1 MTKSTDFVMP
11 VVELVEEYEP
21 TTQLGRKP
29 EDNPF
34 NDTVTALVATFSEE
48 LKRSKGA
55 VKLVIPKGETRIR
68 VTAKFAKAA
77 RAQGYTARFDDK
89 ATESGKA
96 VIAAY
101 LVPIIN
107 RTRKSKTVTVTH
119 VNDSQTDTSSE
130 QDSQEESNL
139 EVSAS

>member
-1 MTKSTDFVMP
+1 MAKSTDFVMP

-34 NDTVTALVATFSEE
+34 NDAVKALAATFNKEI
-48 LKRSKGA
+48 KRSKGA
-55 VKLVIPKGETRIR
+55 VKLVIPTGETRIR

-77 RAQGYTARFDDK
+77 RNAGFTARFDDK

-107 RTRKSKTVTVTH
+107 RTRKSKTVTVTA
-119 VNDSQTDTSSE
+119 VPGSPADTANESTND
-130 QDSQEESNL
+130 QES
-139 EVSAS
+139 VPVA